1 MSNPNVSPL
10 AQDFVIAAQVPDPVR
25 YFFHDPDLARL
36 DDGTLLLAAPQWH
49 RPGWDYSRELRI
61 LRSENG
67 GVEWEELPAL
77 PYEEATPFVLDGRL
91 LMFVQEK

>member
-49 RPGWDYSRELRI
+49 RPGWEYSRRPAAPPQ
-61 LRSENG
+61 RRRGRRMG
-67 GVEWEELPAL
+67 GTARAAL
-77 PYEEATPFVLDGRL
+77 
-91 LMFVQEK
+91 